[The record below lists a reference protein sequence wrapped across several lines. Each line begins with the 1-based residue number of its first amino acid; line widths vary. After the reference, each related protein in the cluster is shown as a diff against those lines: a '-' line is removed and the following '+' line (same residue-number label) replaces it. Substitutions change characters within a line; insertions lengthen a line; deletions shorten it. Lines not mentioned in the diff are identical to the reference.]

1 VRAQLMRL
9 CGVVCYVR
17 GLSLFLHNKHQQWTD
32 VLTHSQRHPSAPIS
46 SPAPEPEPEP
56 DVRCCARTPGQTTKN
71 TICLACNPDPHILPR
86 LRHRALRHRRLQR
99 RRLFPSRCY
108 KAPIPLELCPSFITD
123 DLMKEMETKQQE
135 HVEAN
140 TVHYSWKD
148 CGIAIPQV
156 NIEAGIGTCQACQER
171 TYTIYKEEARVD
183 VLCPVNDEVKELM
196 ATAGCVVW
204 QTCKK
209 CNVRSRTGQQRT

>member
-1 VRAQLMRL
+1 MTDLYTATARLIVKLRLGEITEAIEKVALREDERARSRHIRTIVRAQLMRL

-86 LRHRALRHRRLQR
+86 LRHRALQHRRLQR
-99 RRLFPSRCY
+99 RRPLPFSMLQGAHPAGALSVFHHRRFDEGDGDEATRTRRSQHSVSARHLSSWIHVLHLSCHTSSPAYSSR
-108 KAPIPLELCPSFITD
+108 LCI
-123 DLMKEMETKQQE
+123 
-135 HVEAN
+135 
-140 TVHYSWKD
+140 
-148 CGIAIPQV
+148 
-156 NIEAGIGTCQACQER
+156 
-171 TYTIYKEEARVD
+171 
-183 VLCPVNDEVKELM
+183 
-196 ATAGCVVW
+196 
-204 QTCKK
+204 
-209 CNVRSRTGQQRT
+209 